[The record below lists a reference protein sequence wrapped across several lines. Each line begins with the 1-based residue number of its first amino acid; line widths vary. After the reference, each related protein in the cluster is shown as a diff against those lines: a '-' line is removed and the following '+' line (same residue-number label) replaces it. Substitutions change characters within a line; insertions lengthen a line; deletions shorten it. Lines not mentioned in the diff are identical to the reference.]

1 VRDLAAVAH
10 DIADGTL
17 SPVDLLEQTLR
28 TIERLNPTLN
38 AYITVL
44 TSQARAAAREA
55 EREIAGGHYRGPL
68 HGVPVSVKDLYW
80 TRGIRTTA
88 GARVLA
94 EFVPQHD
101 AAVVERLHH
110 AGAIIVAKANMLE
123 FAYAAVHP
131 DFGPTKNPWNLTRT
145 TSGSSGGSAA
155 AVASGMDFGSFGSD
169 TGGSIRI
176 PAAFCGVVGLK
187 PSYGLVSRYGV
198 VPLSWSL
205 DHAGPFARTSRDLAL
220 LLQAVAGYDHRDR
233 ESTARPVPDELVPR
247 DEGLTGLRVAVLRNF
262 MDPTVNG
269 EVRDAVRLAVNVLA
283 DAGAT
288 VTELDAP
295 ELEGE
300 AIQAV
305 MDLLLPESSYSHRDW
320 FPARSDA
327 YSDTV
332 RERLEAG
339 RNVPAVSWF
348 AARQHQERV
357 RERMA
362 ELQADVD
369 LFALPTTPF
378 VAPPLDETTLEVKE
392 GQADLS
398 ALIRMT
404 APFDLTGQP
413 ACSVPCGFTAAG
425 LPIGLQLVGR
435 PFEDGRVLQAT
446 HAYQSRTDWHLRT
459 PSATASVGGAAER

>member
-1 VRDLAAVAH
+1 MRDLAAVAH

-17 SPVDLLEQTLR
+17 SPVDLLEQTLQ
-28 TIERLNPTLN
+28 TVERLNPTLN

-44 TSQARAAAREA
+44 TTQARTAAREA
-55 EREIAGGHYRGPL
+55 EREIAAGHYRGPL
-68 HGVPVSVKDLYW
+68 HGVPISVKDLYW

-88 GARVLA
+88 GARVLTD
-94 EFVPQHD
+94 FVPADD
-101 AAVVERLHH
+101 AAVVERLHQ
-110 AGAIIVAKANMLE
+110 AGAIVIAKANMLE

-187 PSYGLVSRYGV
+187 PSYGLVSRFGV

-220 LLQAVAGYDHRDR
+220 LLQSVAGYDHRDR
-233 ESTARPVPDELVPR
+233 ESAPRPAPDNLVPL
-247 DEGLTGLRVAVLRNF
+247 DEALAGLRVALLRNF
-262 MDPTVNG
+262 MDSTVNA
-269 EVRDAVRLAVNVLA
+269 EVRDAVRQAVSVLA
-283 DAGAT
+283 DAGAS
-288 VTELDAP
+288 VTELQVP
-295 ELEGE
+295 ELESD

-339 RNVPAVSWF
+339 RTVSAMSWF
-348 AARQHQERV
+348 TAR
-357 RERMA
+357 A
-362 ELQADVD
+362 
-369 LFALPTTPF
+369 
-378 VAPPLDETTLEVKE
+378 
-392 GQADLS
+392 
-398 ALIRMT
+398 
-404 APFDLTGQP
+404 
-413 ACSVPCGFTAAG
+413 AAG
-425 LPIGLQLVGR
+425 MGSRAGGRAPGRRRPVRFADDALRRSTAGRDYARSKGR
-435 PFEDGRVLQAT
+435 PGRPERLDPYDGAVRPHRPAGVLGT
-446 HAYQSRTDWHLRT
+446 LRLHRGR
-459 PSATASVGGAAER
+459 SADRSSARGSAVRGRARAPGGARLPVAHRLAPARADRCRLSQRRG